1 MDAILDMLLPI
12 PAQVF
17 VGAIV
22 VLAVIHI
29 LLGCVTLLIYMERK
43 VSAYAQDRIGPNRT
57 GFDFGL
63 PMLKSLFR
71 NFGFWGLGQSL
82 ADGIKLILKEDYR
95 PRGAD
100 KYLFTLAPMLSVIPA
115 LIVWAVIPWGG
126 YVNVQD
132 MSIGGT
138 LIVQGGRALV
148 AAADLNVGFIYL
160 LAVASLGVYGVT
172 LGGWAS
178 NNKFSF
184 LGGLRCSASMIS
196 YEVPMGLCLLAIVL
210 VSGSVSPQSLV
221 EQQMANGWYV
231 IAMPLACL
239 LFFVCSLAESNRAP
253 FDNAE
258 CEQELVGGFHTE
270 FSSMRFAL
278 FMLGEYVHVAAGAAF
293 LVLLFF
299 GGYHLPFVAWT
310 EPGVVGLGP
319 ALVKFGVFFTKATLV
334 VFVVMMV
341 RWTIPRLR
349 YDQVMK
355 LCWNT
360 LIPLTIVLVVAT
372 SLMLFV
378 GWTQWWALLAM
389 NVALTGLAMAVFSVL
404 PRAPV
409 NRRIPLA
416 GSRFSP
422 LPGEIVRTGAV
433 GMARLES
440 GVAMGASGT
449 VSLH

>member
-210 VSGSVSPQSLV
+210 VSGSVKI
-221 EQQMANGWYV
+221 G
-231 IAMPLACL
+231 
-239 LFFVCSLAESNRAP
+239 RA
-253 FDNAE
+253 
-258 CEQELVGGFHTE
+258 
-270 FSSMRFAL
+270 
-278 FMLGEYVHVAAGAAF
+278 HV
-293 LVLLFF
+293 
-299 GGYHLPFVAWT
+299 
-310 EPGVVGLGP
+310 
-319 ALVKFGVFFTKATLV
+319 
-334 VFVVMMV
+334 
-341 RWTIPRLR
+341 
-349 YDQVMK
+349 
-355 LCWNT
+355 
-360 LIPLTIVLVVAT
+360 
-372 SLMLFV
+372 
-378 GWTQWWALLAM
+378 
-389 NVALTGLAMAVFSVL
+389 
-404 PRAPV
+404 
-409 NRRIPLA
+409 
-416 GSRFSP
+416 
-422 LPGEIVRTGAV
+422 
-433 GMARLES
+433 
-440 GVAMGASGT
+440 
-449 VSLH
+449 